1 MNGGGLPRV
10 RPVCI
15 SAWVNAASD
24 VIGRKHRQR
33 AHSFWSELLPRHSV
47 RLIVNDCFELFQEA
61 SCDKRRDVL
70 VRDLHGDYAGGA
82 GKDDWDLDLAQDFG
96 LASDSSS
103 LRDLLVYPLNAQP
116 ELLKVFVE
124 SLELWQPDKGYLG
137 SWV

>member
-33 AHSFWSELLPRHSV
+33 AHSFWSELLPSHSV
-47 RLIVNDCFELFQEA
+47 LFIVDGRFELFQETP
-61 SCDKRRDVL
+61 CDKRRDVF
-70 VRDLHGDYAGGA
+70 VRDLHGDYAGSA

-116 ELLKVFVE
+116 EFLKEFVE
-124 SLELWQPDKGYLG
+124 TLELWRPDEGYLC